1 MRKMS
6 RWKKIVR
13 YMILPEDTTGGSSQ
27 DEKAGY
33 TLIHN
38 LPPCLGFIKGI
49 FWLIIAII
57 TPLVLP
63 VLFRVM
69 TGS

>member
-1 MRKMS
+1 M
-6 RWKKIVR
+6 
-13 YMILPEDTTGGSSQ
+13 PEDTTGGISQ

-33 TLIHN
+33 LLIHN

-57 TPLVLP
+57 TPLVVP
-63 VLFRVM
+63 VLLRVLA
-69 TGS
+69 GN